1 MCLSEDLAQPKKK
14 KKMNKQNNTKTR
26 LLLQKGKW
34 GLLSAMQ
41 DLLLLSQHLV
51 LGDKTTRPEHT
62 LTAGEVDH
70 TQVVPS
76 LAGLAC

>member
-1 MCLSEDLAQPKKK
+1 
-14 KKMNKQNNTKTR
+14 MNTQNNTKIR

-34 GLLSAMQ
+34 GLLSAIQ

-51 LGDKTTRPEHT
+51 LGDKTTRPEHE

-70 TQVVPS
+70 TQVVLS

>member
-1 MCLSEDLAQPKKK
+1 
-14 KKMNKQNNTKTR
+14 MNKQNNTKKKR

-41 DLLLLSQHLV
+41 NLLSLSQHLV
-51 LGDKTTRPEHT
+51 LGDKATRPEHE
-62 LTAGEVDH
+62 LTAGEVDL